1 MEKKSIEK
9 REASVAVNKKGK
21 RPRQWNE
28 EGEEEGEE
36 AREEQGERQKE
47 GLKEV
52 HREDIATQSSS
63 NKPLYVLFP
72 HSPSLLLPSS
82 SFYLSFSLLLLM
94 FILTVSQL
102 RKRYES
108 DDIN

>member
-36 AREEQGERQKE
+36 AGEEHGERQKE
-47 GLKEV
+47 GLKEM

-63 NKPLYVLFP
+63 NKPLYVFFP
-72 HSPSLLLPSS
+72 HSLPPSPFL
-82 SFYLSFSLLLLM
+82 FYPPLFFSPFPHSL
-94 FILTVSQL
+94 F
-102 RKRYES
+102 
-108 DDIN
+108 